1 MVENVIGPPSGP
13 QICAQALLGQQR
25 GRTDPSQAGLSSGLQ
40 VADRGGV
47 FFRPLAE
54 GYQHLGPATGEGN
67 VVFSGNGQ

>member
-25 GRTDPSQAGLSSGLQ
+25 GRTEPSQAGLSSGLQ

-54 GYQHLGPATGEGN
+54 CYQHLGPATGEGN